1 MSDHAPNISFEIAG
15 HKNESKVVINVILI
29 LKMNKIFV

>member
-1 MSDHAPNISFEIAG
+1 MSDHALYIPFEIASNQ
-15 HKNESKVVINVILI
+15 NESKVVINVVLI